1 MSVSGLGLM
10 QFKRGGVMLNTI
22 QFLETLG
29 SQAPASLGY
38 ESAVAELAVSEQE
51 REALLGRDHAALNDV
66 LGGRGKMF
74 FGIMAPHEEPEEEE
88 VPFEDVPDEPAES
101 IRLA

>member
-1 MSVSGLGLM
+1 V
-10 QFKRGGVMLNTI
+10 
-22 QFLETLG
+22 
-29 SQAPASLGY
+29 
-38 ESAVAELAVSEQE
+38 LAIRVQE
-51 REALLGRDHAALNDV
+51 REGLLGRDHDALNVV
-66 LGGRGKMF
+66 LGGRCKMF

>member
-1 MSVSGLGLM
+1 
-10 QFKRGGVMLNTI
+10 MLNTI

-29 SQAPASLGY
+29 SQTSPSQDY
-38 ESAVAELAVSEQE
+38 ESAVAALEVSDLE
-51 REALLGRDHAALNDV
+51 RAALLGRDHAALNEV

-74 FGIMAPHEEPEEEE
+74 FGIMAPHEEPEEED
-88 VPFEDVPDEPAES
+88 VPLDVPDEDPAE